1 MHILLYVPD
10 NQVTNNFVPQL
21 WPFVLQR
28 LTPKDHRVSII
39 DGNVRYLSEREL
51 VDFIVQNDVGL
62 VGMGF
67 MTRMAQKAYRM
78 AAAIR
83 RETGVPIVMGGPH
96 VTEVPNEPLGLTG
109 HPQYADAVVL
119 GEADDTWPRVVRDAA
134 AGTLRQFYQ
143 PAVIDGKDVKPSL
156 RNYPQVRWD
165 RIDLSLFDL
174 MRFVP
179 STAKRMLKR
188 LGLNYDELYVVPVE
202 SGRGCPYG
210 CEFCTVT
217 GFFGDQIRFR
227 DNQNVIDE
235 LLCLKALGKE
245 RNALVSV
252 FFIDDNFAINRKR
265 TKSLLRDMIAQDAC
279 VPWIAQISMNL
290 LRDEELV
297 RLIAESGGRWIF
309 MGLESI
315 DPDSLKVANKSF
327 NKPAEYAEILNLLAK
342 YELYAITS
350 FIFGM
355 EGDRPG
361 VSENTYRQVDA
372 WPPGLPVF
380 GILTP
385 YPATPLYDRLKSE
398 GRLTRPEHWLD
409 FQAFKAAYL
418 PKGLTADQAEEEV
431 RRAWAHCYR
440 PRAFRKS
447 QDWLLRNGKTFGY
460 QVMHFVARILFRG
473 IYFPQM
479 TRWAWIKLLAR
490 NYSTIGS
497 LVFQGLKSQRRA
509 RRKRSDTAAPAQTPV
524 AGTSAVL
531 RESDLKGMVRQA
543 PVWKASGSLG
553 DGKEPRRESTP
564 SPSGVTSIETSEP
577 AN

>member
-28 LTPKDHRVSII
+28 LTPTGHRVSII
-39 DGNVRYLSEREL
+39 DGNAMQYSAAEL
-51 VDFIVQNDVGL
+51 VDFIVHNGVDL

-83 RETGVPIVMGGPH
+83 EATKVPIVMGGPH
-96 VTEVPNEPLGLTG
+96 VTEVPDEPLGLTG

-119 GEADDTWPRVVRDAA
+119 GEADDTWPLVVRDAA
-134 AGTLRQFYQ
+134 RGQLQSVYQ
-143 PAVIDGKDVKPSL
+143 PVEIDGKDVKPDL
-156 RNYPQVRWD
+156 KDYPIVAWD
-165 RIDLSLFDL
+165 EMDLSLFNL

-179 STAKRMLKR
+179 STGKKLLKR
-188 LGLNYDELYVVPVE
+188 LNLNYDEVYVIPVE

-227 DNQNVIDE
+227 DNENVIEE
-235 LLCLKALGKE
+235 LLKLKALAK
-245 RNALVSV
+245 RQNALVNV

-265 TKSLLRDMIAQDAC
+265 TKSLLRDMIARDAC
-279 VPWIAQISMNL
+279 MPWIAQISMNL

-297 RLIAESGGRWIF
+297 ELIAASGGRWIF

-315 DPDSLKVANKSF
+315 DPDSLKVAHKEF
-327 NKPAEYAEILNLLAK
+327 NKPEEYAAILNLLAK
-342 YELYAITS
+342 HGLYAITS

-355 EGDRPG
+355 EGDRLG
-361 VSENTYRQVDA
+361 VSRKTYEQIDA

-385 YPATPLYDRLKSE
+385 YPATPLYDRLRSE

-409 FQAFKAAYL
+409 FKAFKAAYL
-418 PKGLTADQAEEEV
+418 PKGLSADEAEAEV
-431 RRAWAHCYR
+431 RRAWSHCYE
-440 PRAFRKS
+440 PAAFRRA
-447 QDWLLRNGKTFGY
+447 QRWLRENQESYGHE
-460 QVMHFVARILFRG
+460 VMHFVARLIFRG
-473 IYFPQM
+473 IYFHQM
-479 TRWAWIKLLAR
+479 TRWAWIKLLTQNSR
-490 NYSTIGS
+490 TIGS
-497 LVFQGLKSQRRA
+497 LILQGFRSQWRT
-509 RRKRSDTAAPAQTPV
+509 RRKKLSQLSARENPV
-524 AGTSAVL
+524 PLSL
-531 RESDLKGMVRQA
+531 ESSEKCSQVEVQ
-543 PVWKASGSLG
+543 
-553 DGKEPRRESTP
+553 
-564 SPSGVTSIETSEP
+564 IE
-577 AN
+577 

>member
-28 LTPKDHRVSII
+28 LTPQEHRVSII
-39 DGNVRYLSEREL
+39 DGNAMQYSAQEL
-51 VDFIVQNDVGL
+51 VDFIRNNSVDL

-83 RETGVPIVMGGPH
+83 EVTRVPIVMGGPH
-96 VTEVPNEPLGLTG
+96 VTEVPDEPLGLTG
-109 HPQYADAVVL
+109 HPRYADAVVL
-119 GEADDTWPRVVRDAA
+119 GEADDTWPLVVRDAA
-134 AGTLRQFYQ
+134 RGQLQPVYQ
-143 PAVIDGKDVKPSL
+143 PVQIGGKDMKPDL
-156 RNYPQVRWD
+156 KDYPVVAWD
-165 RIDLSLFDL
+165 EIDLSLFDL

-179 STAKRMLKR
+179 GAAKRWLKR
-188 LGLNYDELYVVPVE
+188 LNLNYDGVYVVPVE

-227 DNQNVIDE
+227 ENENVIEE
-235 LLCLKALGKE
+235 LLRLKALAKRE
-245 RNALVSV
+245 NALVNV

-265 TKSLLRDMIAQDAC
+265 TKSLLRDMIARDAC
-279 VPWIAQISMNL
+279 IPWIAQISMNL

-297 RLIAESGGRWIF
+297 QLIAASGGRWIF

-315 DPDSLKVANKSF
+315 DTDSLKVAHKEF
-327 NKPAEYAEILNLLAK
+327 NKPEEYAAILSLLAK
-342 YELYAITS
+342 YGLYAITS

-355 EGDRPG
+355 EGDRKG
-361 VSENTYRQVDA
+361 VSAKTYQQIDT

-385 YPATPLYDRLKSE
+385 YPATPLYDRLREE

-409 FQAFKAAYL
+409 FRAFKAAYI
-418 PKGLTADQAEEEV
+418 PKGLSGDEAEDEV
-431 RRAWAHCYR
+431 RRAWSYCYN
-440 PRAFRKS
+440 PAAFRRA
-447 QDWLLRNGKTFGY
+447 QHWLRENQSTFGH
-460 QVMHFVARILFRG
+460 QVMHFVARLLFRG

-479 TRWAWIKLLAR
+479 TRWAWIKLLVQNSA
-490 NYSTIGS
+490 TIGS
-497 LVFQGLKSQRRA
+497 LVYQGIRDQWRRP
-509 RRKRSDTAAPAQTPV
+509 RKKLRQLQV
-524 AGTSAVL
+524 A
-531 RESDLKGMVRQA
+531 ESPIGL
-543 PVWKASGSLG
+543 SLEATE
-553 DGKEPRRESTP
+553 KCPP
-564 SPSGVTSIETSEP
+564 IEVQVE
-577 AN
+577 

>member
-28 LTPKDHRVSII
+28 LTPEEHQVSII
-39 DGNVRYLSEREL
+39 DGNVRHLSAQEL
-51 VDFIVQNDVGL
+51 VDFIVQEDVAL

-67 MTRMAQKAYRM
+67 MTRMAQKAYQM

-83 RETGVPIVMGGPH
+83 QATHVPIVMGGPH

-119 GEADDTWPRVVRDAA
+119 GEADDTWLVVVRDAA
-134 AGTLRQFYQ
+134 AGRLQRVYQ
-143 PAVIDGKDVKPSL
+143 PAVIDGKDVKPTL
-156 RNYPQVRWD
+156 KNYRHVAWD
-165 RIDLSLFDL
+165 EIDLSLFNL
-174 MRFVP
+174 IRFVP
-179 STAKRMLKR
+179 STGKKLLRR
-188 LGLNYDELYVVPVE
+188 LGLHYDEFYVVPVE

-235 LLCLKALGKE
+235 LLRLKALAKQ

-297 RLIAESGGRWIF
+297 QLIAASGGRWIF
-309 MGLESI
+309 MGLESV
-315 DPDSLKVANKSF
+315 DPDSLKVAHKEF
-327 NKPAEYAEILNLLAK
+327 NKPAEYAGILNLLAK
-342 YELYAITS
+342 YDLFAITS

-355 EGDRPG
+355 EGDRRG
-361 VSENTYRQVDA
+361 VSEKTCRQVDA

-385 YPATPLYDRLKSE
+385 YPATPLYDRLQSE

-418 PKGLTADQAEEEV
+418 PKGLSADQAEDEV
-431 RRAWAHCYR
+431 YRAWKHCYGAG
-440 PRAFRKS
+440 AFATSQAWLRKHQKS
-447 QDWLLRNGKTFGY
+447 YGH
-460 QVMHFVARILFRG
+460 QVMHFVARLLFRG

-479 TRWAWIKLLAR
+479 TRWAWINLLAR
-490 NYSTIGS
+490 NFRTIGH
-497 LVFQGLKSQRRA
+497 LVYQGLKAQRRSR
-509 RRKRSDTAAPAQTPV
+509 RRKQKQETVSRNP
-524 AGTSAVL
+524 SAVSL
-531 RESDLKGMVRQA
+531 EALKNNDLKEIAGQSSYRMVE
-543 PVWKASGSLG
+543 GSLG
-553 DGKEPRRESTP
+553 PGNSLGGDSLGTP
-564 SPSGVTSIETSEP
+564 TKVTSVETSEP